1 MKTTWYNILAKI
13 CIRLHFYFSLV
24 AVWLDLWQKKF
35 RIRAINAS
43 KLTPEQ
49 KLALMSSVVSR

>member
-1 MKTTWYNILAKI
+1 MKSKFYYILARN
-13 CIRLHFYFSLV
+13 CIRMHLYVSIV

-49 KLALMSSVVSR
+49 KLTLMSSVVSR